1 MTPRFVVG
9 LFESKGIAEDS
20 CNRLKYQGVSAESIS
35 LVLLREFA
43 SPVPATV
50 ASELEGLAVDPLI
63 LGNVRESYASYIRNG
78 ETAVFVEAHSE
89 ADVEQAVLTLQQYS
103 PLRVMTVW
111 VEDGAALGRD
121 IL

>member
-1 MTPRFVVG
+1 MAPRFVVG

-20 CNRLKYQGVSAESIS
+20 CNRLKYQGVPEADIS
-35 LVLLREFA
+35 LLLLREFA

-50 ASELEGLAVDPLI
+50 SSELEGLAVDPLI
-63 LGNVRESYASYIRNG
+63 LGNVRESYAPYIRNG
-78 ETAVFVEAHSE
+78 ETAVFVQAHSE

-103 PLRVMTVW
+103 PLRVMTVC
-111 VEDGAALGRD
+111 VEEGAAFGRD